1 MRHVPVFMWV
11 MYWASA
17 TAGYLIS
24 VSQGIVPHCFPHIQ
38 GCTTISQS
46 GREGLS
52 FFIFKAVMIPA
63 ASLTAVY
70 WVLTHHWLRSLDRD
84 TRSTIA
90 ITTLGLIGSI
100 FLVVYLTFLGSEG
113 EVYRALRRYGTII
126 FFVFTFIA
134 ECMLT
139 YQCRRRLRLNW
150 IIVVKIGLCS
160 LVLLELLVH
169 GVAKFI
175 LEETRWLENST
186 EWRSASVLTF
196 YPVLTWLLWL
206 RTGFAIRYSTQSSV
220 HETKRNPPRACS

>member
-1 MRHVPVFMWV
+1 MNSKLDLRYVPVLMWF

-24 VSQGIVPHCFPHIQ
+24 VSEGIVPHCFPHIQ

-63 ASLTAVY
+63 ASLTAIY
-70 WVLTHHWLRSLDRD
+70 WVLTHHWLRSLERD
-84 TRSTIA
+84 TRSTVA
-90 ITTLGLIGSI
+90 ITSLGLIGAI

-139 YQCRRRLRLNW
+139 YQCRRRLKLNW
-150 IIVVKIGLCS
+150 IVVVKIVLCS

-169 GVAKFI
+169 GVAKF
-175 LEETRWLENST
+175 LMEETRWLENST

-196 YPVLTWLLWL
+196 YPVLTWLLW
-206 RTGFAIRYSTQSSV
+206 RQTGFEIEYRRRVSI
-220 HETKRNPPRACS
+220 K